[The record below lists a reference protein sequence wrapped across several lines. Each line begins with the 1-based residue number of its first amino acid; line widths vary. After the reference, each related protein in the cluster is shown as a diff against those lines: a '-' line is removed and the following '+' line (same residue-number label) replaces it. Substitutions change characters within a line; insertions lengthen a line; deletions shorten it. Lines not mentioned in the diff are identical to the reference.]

1 MLSGDL
7 GAALGALAQVI
18 WIDVVLAGD
27 NAIVIGLAAAGL
39 PPEQRRRAII
49 LGIGAAAVLRIIFA
63 LLTTQLLAIPGIRLF
78 GGLLLVWVC
87 WKMYVEL
94 LARRGGGDGHGHV
107 DGNEPAQPKS
117 LFQAMSQIVV
127 ADVSMSLD
135 NVLAVA
141 AAAEDHPEILVFGLA
156 LSVVLMGVGATLIAR
171 LLDRNPWI
179 GWLGLAVIVKVT
191 IELVGEGSVE
201 VLQRFGIDLHG
212 AGVDAPFA
220 LFGWTPHLGTMD
232 LAAIALVAALALLGW
247 LTRKAGRQAA
257 A

>member
-1 MLSGDL
+1 MLTDDV
-7 GAALGALAQVI
+7 GAALAALAQVI

-39 PPEQRRRAII
+39 PIEQRRRAII

-63 LLTTQLLAIPGIRLF
+63 LATTQLLQIPGIRLF

-94 LARRGGGDGHGHV
+94 LAKRGGGEGEHATI
-107 DGNEPAQPKS
+107 EAAEPKS
-117 LFQAMSQIVV
+117 MFQAMSQIVV

-141 AAAEDHPEILVFGLA
+141 AAAEEHPEIMVFGLA
-156 LSVVLMGVGATLIAR
+156 LSVVLMGIGATLIAK

-191 IELVGEGSVE
+191 IELVGEGAVE
-201 VLQRFGIDLHG
+201 VLARFGTDLHG
-212 AGVDAPFA
+212 VGIDAPFS

-232 LAAIALVAALALLGW
+232 LAAIALVAALALFGW
-247 LTRKAGRQAA
+247 MTRKPTKEAA
-257 A
+257 V